1 MEVPSPRLALSLRV
15 VEADGDNSP
24 SSSLRSSQLSQ
35 VRLQPAGRASQLRGG
50 GSGGWRGGGGG
61 ELLPLADLH
70 MQRKVAELGEDGA
83 RGFGEG
89 MEEEESPAEEALA
102 RATSAHEGDG
112 LAGDVPGLE
121 LGLSESVLLD
131 CKVDMDMTILLA
143 DREVEEMVRSDGF
156 WLHAREDLGWEEVR
170 DPSWENAI
178 VFCLLLLLG
187 HLRPCGDRRA
197 AFLDHAREHLGRDER
212 LASCRPREFT
222 ACQLLQLCLEGRD
235 VGTGHVELSEQT
247 PFLPPRSPLLL
258 AALSSSRLLLQ
269 RREEIVPEKGGIK
282 ELVLFASWSMPVP
295 ELPRAAGQEPDGNGD
310 VEEEGV
316 MLGAGVGH
324 EGLLVGGGEA
334 PGGGGGGR

>member
-50 GSGGWRGGGGG
+50 GGGGWRGGGGG

-156 WLHAREDLGWEEVR
+156 WLHALR
-170 DPSWENAI
+170 
-178 VFCLLLLLG
+178 G
-187 HLRPCGDRRA
+187 HA
-197 AFLDHAREHLGRDER
+197 A
-212 LASCRPREFT
+212 
-222 ACQLLQLCLEGRD
+222 
-235 VGTGHVELSEQT
+235 
-247 PFLPPRSPLLL
+247 
-258 AALSSSRLLLQ
+258 
-269 RREEIVPEKGGIK
+269 
-282 ELVLFASWSMPVP
+282 
-295 ELPRAAGQEPDGNGD
+295 
-310 VEEEGV
+310 
-316 MLGAGVGH
+316 
-324 EGLLVGGGEA
+324 
-334 PGGGGGGR
+334 